1 MTEQRNSGRVSR
13 GRAFLD
19 TLNGAGGAS
28 QAERPGGVSSAGHLG
43 RDSTSHA
50 AMRRPQS
57 QPRRSTLSG
66 ACGDAQSSSPCSNF
80 SAAELMQYRCP
91 VGCGPSGKTWPRWAL
106 QLAQMTSSRLIP
118 PLKSWRVTTASSA
131 AGDRKLGQPVPE
143 SYFCPEENNS
153 RPQQTQ

>member
-57 QPRRSTLSG
+57 PATPKHAIRRVWR
-66 ACGDAQSSSPCSNF
+66 CSIIF
-80 SAAELMQYRCP
+80 A
-91 VGCGPSGKTWPRWAL
+91 VFKL
-106 QLAQMTSSRLIP
+106 QR
-118 PLKSWRVTTASSA
+118 
-131 AGDRKLGQPVPE
+131 G
-143 SYFCPEENNS
+143 
-153 RPQQTQ
+153 